1 MINSNIR
8 NSEVSPNKRNVL
20 VDYVDRLVHLA
31 KFAISNKYHLFRDRV
46 NYEGELVRLS
56 KLVSIGG
63 YYFFR
68 APMQEQFSVPRASS
82 KELLERLIKLARQDA
97 RRWNLRPKRIEEAV
111 QVEDGNLPYLCLY
124 EPPKPQHTL
133 QSAGETK

>member
-1 MINSNIR
+1 
-8 NSEVSPNKRNVL
+8 
-20 VDYVDRLVHLA
+20 
-31 KFAISNKYHLFRDRV
+31 
-46 NYEGELVRLS
+46 
-56 KLVSIGG
+56 
-63 YYFFR
+63 
-68 APMQEQFSVPRASS
+68 MQEQFSVPRASS